1 MVRECDRCVVV
12 QPVKRS
18 QLQFTQYIVARPTGI
33 CVEAGGKCSH
43 TVVTSVVS
51 QDRIPKGSTSREEG
65 FNHRSNLPEAPRR
78 REPGLGTSLVTSVTT
93 GKNNLGARSIRHIPD
108 ALETRRPHRT
118 RVPAPPPD
126 PRNPDGSGIEVR
138 FFMFGPHYTVSGWLN
153 SNARSDVDVAL
164 QASVNPSHR
173 HSNLFF
179 RPAIALS
186 TTTKS

>member
-1 MVRECDRCVVV
+1 MKIRRDMFMVRECDRCVVV

-18 QLQFTQYIVARPTGI
+18 QLQFTQCIVARPTGI

-43 TVVTSVVS
+43 TV
-51 QDRIPKGSTSREEG
+51 
-65 FNHRSNLPEAPRR
+65 
-78 REPGLGTSLVTSVTT
+78 VTSVTT

-138 FFMFGPHYTVSGWLN
+138 FFIFGPHYTVSGWLN

-164 QASVNPSHR
+164 QASVSPSHR